1 MRTGPERP
9 GPASAPK
16 PAPGPA
22 PGPAPR
28 PAGRP
33 PGRDPADTRREVL
46 ASAAV
51 VLGQRGFHGTSMAAV
66 AQAAGLSHTGLLHH
80 FPTKETLLTALLAE
94 RDRADREAIGADT
107 GPPVGFAVL
116 DRLRAVV
123 VANTGRSTLVRLFTM
138 VLGEADD
145 PDRSGDH
152 PGHRWLAAHHATARA
167 DIVQAIGRGVAAG
180 TVRADAP
187 AEAIARLTIAVM
199 DGLQVQWLQ
208 DPAHVDM
215 VATYDT
221 FAAGIRQQWEVPP
234 DGETSHGAAELS

>member
-1 MRTGPERP
+1 MTASPPRV
-9 GPASAPK
+9 PA
-16 PAPGPA
+16 
-22 PGPAPR
+22 R

-46 ASAAV
+46 ACAAV
-51 VLGQRGFHGTSMAAV
+51 VLGERGFHGTSMAAV
-66 AQAAGLSHTGLLHH
+66 AQAAGLSQTGLLHH
-80 FPTKETLLTALLAE
+80 FPTKEALLTALLAE
-94 RDRADREAIGADT
+94 RDRADREAIGEDT

-145 PDRSGDH
+145 PARGGDH
-152 PGHRWLAAHHATARA
+152 PGHRWLAEHHAQARA
-167 DIVQAIGRGVAAG
+167 DIITAIVSGVAAG

-187 AEAIARLTIAVM
+187 AETIARLTIAVM

-208 DPAHVDM
+208 DPGQVDM

-234 DGETSHGAAELS
+234 TGETPLATTEVS